1 MAKTIIVGAGIN
13 GLLLGALLAHDGD
26 EVLVFEKSRMVGGRA
41 FLLERDG
48 FIFDYGVHLTRFG
61 PASSLAKI
69 MGYLG
74 REVAFQPMG
83 KSYLM
88 DTDGKMKLFPTSP
101 AGIFKSELF
110 SFREKLRILGLL
122 IAIKRG
128 KYNNLM
134 STSLEEW
141 MQGNDITGG
150 LRKYF
155 ELVSASVMV
164 CPFVEKTSAGEMFR
178 NIQRVL
184 KSGHSAEYPAEGWK
198 PIHQALITE
207 IEKKGKVY
215 MTAKVDR
222 VIIKKGTATGVTVGE
237 KKYAADRVVLNMP
250 VQEIFSVVSE
260 RSCRKEYVNLCKN
273 LLPTS
278 GIFVDIA
285 LRREIS
291 GIDGLL
297 YSANPPAYGIVTSNI
312 CKAVAPPG
320 AQLLTMFYP
329 TSLADVTGRRSIK
342 KNIEELWIAI
352 KSFFPEIEKDI
363 LWKREVALKMID
375 GVQVNVDQTEERRP
389 GSTVPDVQNLYLV
402 GDSIAAPGAGGDV
415 GNESVLITFE
425 KMTGKQI

>member
-1 MAKTIIVGAGIN
+1 
-13 GLLLGALLAHDGD
+13 
-26 EVLVFEKSRMVGGRA
+26 
-41 FLLERDG
+41 
-48 FIFDYGVHLTRFG
+48 
-61 PASSLAKI
+61 
-69 MGYLG
+69 
-74 REVAFQPMG
+74 
-83 KSYLM
+83 
-88 DTDGKMKLFPTSP
+88 
-101 AGIFKSELF
+101 
-110 SFREKLRILGLL
+110 
-122 IAIKRG
+122 
-128 KYNNLM
+128 
-134 STSLEEW
+134 
-141 MQGNDITGG
+141 
-150 LRKYF
+150 
-155 ELVSASVMV
+155 
-164 CPFVEKTSAGEMFR
+164 
-178 NIQRVL
+178 
-184 KSGHSAEYPAEGWK
+184 
-198 PIHQALITE
+198 
-207 IEKKGKVY
+207 
-215 MTAKVDR
+215 
-222 VIIKKGTATGVTVGE
+222 VTVGG

>member
-1 MAKTIIVGAGIN
+1 LSKTIIVGAGIN

-26 EVLVFEKSRMVGGRA
+26 EVLLFEKKRMIGGRA

-48 FIFDYGVHLTRFG
+48 FILDYGVHLTRFG
-61 PASSLAKI
+61 PSSSLAK
-69 MGYLG
+69 MMRYLG

-88 DTDGKMKLFPTSP
+88 DTDGTMKLFPTSP

-110 SFREKLRILGLL
+110 TFREKLRILGLL
-122 IAIKRG
+122 LNIKRG
-128 KYNNLM
+128 KYNDLM

-141 MQGNDITGG
+141 MQQNSIDGG

-164 CPFVEKTSAGEMFR
+164 CPFIEKTSAGEMFR
-178 NIQRVL
+178 NINRVL
-184 KSGHSAEYPAEGWK
+184 QSGHSAEYPADGWK
-198 PIHQALITE
+198 PIHQALISE
-207 IEKKGKVY
+207 IEKRGKVY
-215 MTAKVDR
+215 RKATVDR
-222 VIIKKGTATGVTVGE
+222 VIIRKGVATGVTVSG

-285 LRREIS
+285 LKRNIS
-291 GIDGLL
+291 DIDGLL
-297 YSANPPAYGIVTSNI
+297 YSASPAAYGIITSNI

-320 AQLLTMFYP
+320 TQLLTMFYP
-329 TSLADVTGRRSIK
+329 TSLEDVTGLGNIK
-342 KNIEELWIAI
+342 KKTEELWIAV

-375 GVQVNVDQTEERRP
+375 GVQVNIDQTEERRP
-389 GSTVPDVQNLYLV
+389 GSTVPDIQNFYLV

-425 KMTGKQI
+425 KITGKQI

>member
-1 MAKTIIVGAGIN
+1 MSKTVIVGAGIN

-26 EVLVFEKSRMVGGRA
+26 EVLLFEKKRTVGGRA

-48 FIFDYGVHLTRFG
+48 FILDYGVHLTRFG

-69 MGYLG
+69 MRYLG
-74 REVAFQPMG
+74 SEVAFQPMG

-88 DTDGKMKLFPTSP
+88 DTDGEMKLFPTSP
-101 AGIFKSELF
+101 AGIFRSELF

-122 IAIKRG
+122 FKIKRG

-134 STSLEEW
+134 KISLEEW
-141 MQGNDITGG
+141 MQQNDITGG

-178 NIQRVL
+178 NINRVL
-184 KSGHSAEYPAEGWK
+184 QSGHSAEYPAEGWK
-198 PIHQALITE
+198 PIHQALISE
-207 IEKKGKVY
+207 IEKRGKVY
-215 MTAKVDR
+215 RKAKVDR
-222 VIIKKGTATGVTVGE
+222 VIIRKGVATGVTVGG
-237 KKYAADRVVLNMP
+237 KKYVADRVVLNMP
-250 VQEIFSVVSE
+250 VQEIFSVVPE

-278 GIFVDIA
+278 GVFVDIA
-285 LRREIS
+285 LKRNIS
-291 GIDGLL
+291 EIDGLL
-297 YSANPPAYGIVTSNI
+297 YSASPAAYGIITSNI
-312 CKAVAPPG
+312 CRAVAPPG
-320 AQLLTMFYP
+320 SQLLTMFYP
-329 TSLADVTGRRSIK
+329 VSLKDVTGLKNIK
-342 KNIEELWIAI
+342 KSIEELWIAV

-363 LWKREVALKMID
+363 LWKREAALKMID
-375 GVQVNVDQTEERRP
+375 GVQVNVDQTEEQRP

-415 GNESVLITFE
+415 GNESVPITFE
-425 KMTGKQI
+425 KMTGKRI